1 MKKYSIIL
9 SAVFG
14 LFALASCQKVSEIVA
29 PGENDKPAS
38 VPFELVANIDEPVAT
53 KTTLDVS
60 SWAVDWED
68 GDIIYAVTTDA
79 EWGVA
84 YKDDNDAETVAE
96 FTYDSTNKKF
106 TTTSTIS
113 DGEHTFN
120 FLYSNG
126 TQKSYHRGASTTH
139 SLYTNQT
146 FDASNPTENIKAYD
160 ALAAQLTA
168 TTPASLAGVSM
179 SHLYTLM
186 KVTLKNKTGN
196 DITATKFE
204 ISADSGTYLYGIHTV
219 TFGSTPTTAYS
230 KNGGNM
236 LAVNIANGAI
246 AAGETLDVY
255 FVMAPL
261 SNYSGDITFVVTD
274 SENKTYTKTNAV
286 TSLSLAAG
294 TYNTAT
300 YTFKKA
306 DEEEC
311 VSLNWLYEGGTSSDL
326 EAVSGVKTSGLGTDY
341 AESHA
346 PYRVKFDTS
355 GDYIQVK
362 TDQAIGSVEVGV
374 KLIAGKD
381 TDGEGAIVIYGSADG
396 VTYTQVESLSM
407 AGAQN
412 DILTLKTTA
421 TFDES
426 YRYVRL
432 VFTKKVNIGVGPISI
447 YKVSTGEDP
456 TISAEVIDDV
466 AIAGGTFTTTYT
478 LSNWSGGDDVVA
490 TCDGTVVTEA
500 TASDGTVSYTVAP
513 NYTKSAKTGTITL
526 TSVTNGVTITI
537 NVSQLASSGLTVS
550 ETTITIPVDATS
562 ATFTLTTADYG
573 WDAAVTVADGMN
585 LSVNPSSGD
594 ASASAQTVTVSSTT
608 NATTSI
614 QTLGTIVIYRNGNTA
629 DTQKKTITVKKAAE
643 VTGGK
648 VTYTV
653 SSTTAVTTSGTAPEG
668 SSATYSQ
675 TYSTKCQMTAGNT
688 ITLTL
693 SGYAGIKI
701 TGAEVSVRS
710 NAKAGAGYLSLVSGS
725 NTIASIGSSS
735 SPIAFNNSSW
745 NGAYSSSYV
754 TKTLTVTETTI
765 EDDATIVLTIGATTN
780 SLYFE
785 SLTLYYN

>member
-219 TFGSTPTTAYS
+219 TFGTTPSVTYKQS
-230 KNGGNM
+230 GGNI

-246 AAGETLDVY
+246 TAGQTLDVY

-261 SNYSGDITFVVTD
+261 SNYSGNITFKVTD
-274 SENKTYTKTNAV
+274 SDDNTYSKTNTV
-286 TSLSLAAG
+286 SSLTLAAG
-294 TYNTAT
+294 NYNTANFTLKAADTFAIYDTEKAEYSTGFEDDFTAGTTYNNTSVALNGPENGQWGSYYGTVSTNNFLSGTQSMQMRWYTSATSNLGYAETNFIFTKVGYISFKAAATNGLKVGLYYKSTSDDSWTLAETFTPTTSSAEYRYSFSTVVENAQIRFGIILPSTNPSGTSNVRIDDVVVTASIPT
-300 YTFKKA
+300 YTVTISDDITNGTVTA
-306 DEEEC
+306 SPSSA
-311 VSLNWLYEGGTSSDL
+311 VGGTLITLTITPD
-326 EAVSGVKTSGLGTDY
+326 D
-341 AESHA
+341 
-346 PYRVKFDTS
+346 
-355 GDYIQVK
+355 DYILDRLTVVDESGK
-362 TDQAIGSVEVGV
+362 AVTVSDENTFTMPYSNVTVGATFYKDEVYNITVNSMENG
-374 KLIAGKD
+374 
-381 TDGEGAIVIYGSADG
+381 T
-396 VTYTQVESLSM
+396 VTPSS
-407 AGAQN
+407 
-412 DILTLKTTA
+412 TTA
-421 TFDES
+421 RRGDEITLTVSPDEGYALENLSVVDES
-426 YRYVRL
+426 SNTVS
-432 VFTKKVNIGVGPISI
+432 VTDNKFTMPASSV
-447 YKVSTGEDP
+447 
-456 TISAEVIDDV
+456 TISATFKSTASIKTYSFTISASDFNSSSYDANNSEKTSIATATDGSGATLEVKWTSYQVMLQSEAMQWQKSKGCIYNSTDLGSIV
-466 AIAGGTFTTTYT
+466 SVVVTSTAGTFTTYYGTEEKPS
-478 LSNWSGGDDVVA
+478 SN
-490 TCDGTVVTEA
+490 TTV
-500 TASDGTVSYTVAP
+500 GNGYFQ
-513 NYTKSAKTGTITL
+513 TKVG
-526 TSVTNGVTITI
+526 
-537 NVSQLASSGLTVS
+537 
-550 ETTITIPVDATS
+550 S
-562 ATFTLTTADYG
+562 ATGKT
-573 WDAAVTVADGMN
+573 
-585 LSVNPSSGD
+585 SGI
-594 ASASAQTVTVSSTT
+594 TVTF
-608 NATTSI
+608 
-614 QTLGTIVIYRNGNTA
+614 
-629 DTQKKTITVKKAAE
+629 
-643 VTGGK
+643 
-648 VTYTV
+648 
-653 SSTTAVTTSGTAPEG
+653 
-668 SSATYSQ
+668 
-675 TYSTKCQMTAGNT
+675 TK
-688 ITLTL
+688 
-693 SGYAGIKI
+693 
-701 TGAEVSVRS
+701 
-710 NAKAGAGYLSLVSGS
+710 
-725 NTIASIGSSS
+725 
-735 SPIAFNNSSW
+735 
-745 NGAYSSSYV
+745 
-754 TKTLTVTETTI
+754 
-765 EDDATIVLTIGATTN
+765 
-780 SLYFE
+780 
-785 SLTLYYN
+785 